1 MRWER
6 GGLVQSEWS
15 GIQGPDPA
23 SSVPLP
29 CLGECWVHP
38 TGMQLQGPLSYR
50 AAALSRWVLI
60 SYFWRC
66 HYSLSES
73 CSHASWFLH
82 WVLIRNRSRWRC
94 HRTTTYSP
102 QEAREPGNSSTWTD
116 YSQQRSE
123 GGGKC
128 NKTVVSRKRGG
139 WITKVSFPPNAE
151 DKHIYSRRV
160 IHKMIV
166 CILIVPHL

>member
-1 MRWER
+1 MQNTGHAQVGSASASGSSRTLETGCVNYLSLVGLDEMREGW
-6 GGLVQSEWS
+6 VQSEWS

-29 CLGECWVHP
+29 CLGKRWVHP
-38 TGMQLQGPLSYR
+38 TGMQLQGPPSYW

-60 SYFWRC
+60 SYFWKC

-82 WVLIRNRSRWRC
+82 WVLIRNRSRWCC

-102 QEAREPGNSSTWTD
+102 QEAREPETHPHGQISA
-116 YSQQRSE
+116 
-123 GGGKC
+123 
-128 NKTVVSRKRGG
+128 NKEVREEESVIKR
-139 WITKVSFPPNAE
+139 
-151 DKHIYSRRV
+151 
-160 IHKMIV
+160 
-166 CILIVPHL
+166 